1 MSPFDNEFEKIK
13 KNYNDYIAT
22 GNADD
27 QISRIDYINKQY
39 NSINLILKMIAV
51 SSTGVPIESQV
62 VTNEEATKKNAIRE
76 SLFRPTNNKERDTKI
91 EKSDNIIDDDLNKEV
106 ESIGTEEPM
115 VEIDSDTISSED
127 NTIEDIAEPINSE
140 DTLSEENNSTEVES
154 ICDKLDMMTTE
165 DLFKEELEAWGIK
178 EDSHSYLCVITLA
191 KVGAPGMDVKD
202 AIRAVARALN
212 SNAGIVTMSFNRL
225 INSADFSKTKYNDIL
240 LKIPKEEITK
250 EIVIS
255 ELLDFCD

>member
-27 QISRIDYINKQY
+27 QISRVDYINKQY
-39 NSINLILKMIAV
+39 NSINIILKKIAV

-62 VTNEEATKKNAIRE
+62 VTNEEVTKKNIIRE
-76 SLFRPTNNKERDTKI
+76 SLFRPTKNKEEDIKI
-91 EKSDNIIDDDLNKEV
+91 EKSDNIIDSDLNREI
-106 ESIGTEEPM
+106 ESIGTGEPM
-115 VEIDSDTISSED
+115 VEINSDTISSED
-127 NTIEDIAEPINSE
+127 NTIENITESINSE
-140 DTLSEENNSTEVES
+140 CTLSEEAS
-154 ICDKLDMMTTE
+154 ICNKLDMMTTE
-165 DLFKEELEAWGIK
+165 DLFREELEAWGIK
-178 EDSHSYLCVITLA
+178 EDSYSYLCVITLA

-202 AIRAVARALN
+202 AIRAVAIALN
-212 SNAGIVTMSFNRL
+212 NNAGIVTMSFNRL
-225 INSADFSKTKYNDIL
+225 INSADFSKTKYNDLL
-240 LKIPKEEITK
+240 LKMPKEKITK

>member
-27 QISRIDYINKQY
+27 QISRVDYINKQY
-39 NSINLILKMIAV
+39 NSINIILKKIAV

-62 VTNEEATKKNAIRE
+62 VTNEEVTKKNIIRE
-76 SLFRPTNNKERDTKI
+76 SLFRPTKNKEEDIKI
-91 EKSDNIIDDDLNKEV
+91 EKSDNIIDSDLNKEV

-115 VEIDSDTISSED
+115 VEINSDTISSED
-127 NTIEDIAEPINSE
+127 NTIENITESINSE
-140 DTLSEENNSTEVES
+140 YTLSEEAS
-154 ICDKLDMMTTE
+154 ICNKLDMMTTE
-165 DLFKEELEAWGIK
+165 DLFREELEAWGIK
-178 EDSHSYLCVITLA
+178 EDSYSYLCVITLA

-202 AIRAVARALN
+202 AIRAVANKLN

-225 INSADFSKTKYNDIL
+225 INSADFSKTKYNDLL
-240 LKIPKEEITK
+240 LKMPKEKITK